1 MKFTVYS
8 LQFIAGILVSMV
20 LCMGGCQK
28 KEEVKTQELQAIPVK
43 VAKVEL
49 KDISRALDYVGNIK
63 AKDEA
68 VVYPK
73 VSGKIIEKIK
83 EDGSFVEKGD
93 IIAYIDRDETGLK
106 FEKAPIESP
115 LQGIVGRVYVA
126 IGSSVTPETPIA
138 LVVSMDKVKI
148 TLNIPEKYI
157 PEIFLNQKA
166 EIFVDAYPDKRFIGN
181 VTKISPVLDIDT
193 RSAPIEITIDNNGHF
208 LKSGMFARAHLIL
221 KENKNVPVVI
231 KEAIIGKAPYT
242 YLYLVKNN
250 KAILKKVELGI
261 RQNEYF
267 EVRDGLKEGDLVV
280 IMGQQRLK
288 DGVEVRIEEE
298 TSDQRESRAKARENQ
313 STETKAQKPENR

>member
-1 MKFTVYS
+1 MKFMVYS
-8 LQFIAGILVSMV
+8 LQFIAGILVSVV

-28 KEEVKTQELQAIPVK
+28 KEEVKPQEAQVIPVK

-49 KDISRALDYVGNIK
+49 KDISKALDYVGNIK

-83 EDGSFVEKGD
+83 EDGNPVEKGD

-126 IGSSVTPETPIA
+126 IGSTVTPETPIA

-148 TLNIPEKYI
+148 TLNIPEKYTS
-157 PEIFLNQKA
+157 EIFLNQKA
-166 EIFVDAYPDKRFIGN
+166 EIFVDAYPDKRFIGK

-193 RSAPIEITIDNNGHF
+193 RSAPIEITIDNKGHF

-242 YLYLVKNN
+242 YLYLVENN

-267 EVRDGLKEGDLVV
+267 EIRDGLKEGDMVV
-280 IMGQQRLK
+280 IMGQQRLR
-288 DGVEVRIEEE
+288 DGAEVKME
-298 TSDQRESRAKARENQ
+298 Q
-313 STETKAQKPENR
+313 